1 MLFISGH
8 LAQVKKDTLKCWI
21 NIDFLYLATIYDI
34 VILFGTD
41 TQARNQG
48 VKVRQVTFTQENKN
62 SKKLTTI
69 SILRDILSLTYL

>member
-48 VKVRQVTFTQENKN
+48 VKVRQATFTQENKIQEIDHN
-62 SKKLTTI
+62 IYFK
-69 SILRDILSLTYL
+69 